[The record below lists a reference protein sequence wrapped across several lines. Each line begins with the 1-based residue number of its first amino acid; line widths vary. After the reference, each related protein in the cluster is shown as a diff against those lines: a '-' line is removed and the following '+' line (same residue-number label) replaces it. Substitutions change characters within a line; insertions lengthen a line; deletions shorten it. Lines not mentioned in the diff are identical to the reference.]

1 MIPKAQVH
9 MDRIK
14 NTVSRLLALVL
25 LALAAAPI
33 AAQEPALPSAG
44 IGAQSLR
51 PYWNVFIAYAIAIV
65 MVLAWVISIGR
76 RLKAVEEKLGE

>member
-1 MIPKAQVH
+1 MSPHAQRH
-9 MDRIK
+9 MVRIK
-14 NTVSRLLALVL
+14 NTVSRLLALML
-25 LALAAAPI
+25 LLLVAAPV
-33 AAQEPALPSAG
+33 AAQEPTLPSAN

>member
-1 MIPKAQVH
+1 MSPNAQPH

-14 NTVSRLLALVL
+14 NAAYRIFALVL
-25 LALAAAPI
+25 LSLAVAPV
-33 AAQEPALPSAG
+33 AAQEPTLPSAN

-51 PYWNVFIAYAIAIV
+51 PYWHVFIAYAIAIV
-65 MVLAWVISIGR
+65 MVLGWVISIGR

>member
-1 MIPKAQVH
+1 MH
-9 MDRIK
+9 RIK
-14 NTVSRLLALVL
+14 HAAPALLALVL
-25 LALAAAPI
+25 VALPAVAAA
-33 AAQEPALPSAG
+33 QQGLPSDN

-65 MVLAWVISIGR
+65 MVLAWVISMAR